1 MGKWCWLRTTLVKRG
16 KLWRNLWRQVSQ
28 YIYFIRSYE
37 YALHDSHRMNLG
49 HALTTGKTRFIGLS
63 NFNCQHIR
71 QVLSIAKIRP
81 TSLQIEC
88 HPHLSQKKLI
98 RLAREAGIRVTAYSP
113 LGGTSYISLDM
124 ATPSD
129 LLFDNP
135 IIDGISKRHN
145 KTAAQ
150 VMLRWSIQRDTL
162 PISKSSNLRR
172 MHENRAIFD
181 FYLTLEE
188 VNAIDSLNRNHRY
201 NDPGVFC
208 EGMGTFCPIYE

>member
-1 MGKWCWLRTTLVKRG
+1 VQHG
-16 KLWRNLWRQVSQ
+16 KLWRNLRRQVGQ
-28 YIYFIRSYE
+28 YHKSHPL
-37 YALHDSHRMNLG
+37 APHPVGSVDSHRMNLV
-49 HALTTGKTRFIGLS
+49 HTPTTGKTRFIGLS

-98 RLAREAGIRVTAYSP
+98 RLAREAGVRVTAYSP

-150 VMLRWSIQRDTL
+150 VMLRWSVQSNTL
-162 PISKSSNLRR
+162 PISKSSNLGR
-172 MHENRAIFD
+172 MRENRAVFD

-188 VNAIDSLNRNHRY
+188 VNAIDSLNKNHRY

-208 EGMGTFCPIYE
+208 EAGMGTFCPIYE